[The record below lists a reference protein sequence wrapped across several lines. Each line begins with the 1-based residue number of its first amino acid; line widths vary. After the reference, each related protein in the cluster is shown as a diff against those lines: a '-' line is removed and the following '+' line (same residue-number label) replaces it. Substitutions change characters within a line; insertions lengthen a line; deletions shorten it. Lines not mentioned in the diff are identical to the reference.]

1 MSRPGIRSNNRRT
14 NRRNTPRGDLWDDVP
29 ELPAPASI
37 RPPAEPAA
45 LVRSLGDPPLG
56 RHSVP
61 GGNAVAA
68 VVERASMLATALAAS
83 AGLLATDESDGPG
96 CGQGAGRVTENLTGG
111 QETLGSVGGEAR
123 GEAHPGVQPG
133 AGARSAPTGAA
144 VSPSASRS
152 RATSPT

>member
-1 MSRPGIRSNNRRT
+1 MSRPRS
-14 NRRNTPRGDLWDDVP
+14 RNKGRGGGRKASKVDLWAPTP
-29 ELPAPASI
+29 ELEPLDPI

-83 AGLLATDESDGPG
+83 ADLLGADDE
-96 CGQGAGRVTENLTGG
+96 
-111 QETLGSVGGEAR
+111 
-123 GEAHPGVQPG
+123 
-133 AGARSAPTGAA
+133 
-144 VSPSASRS
+144 
-152 RATSPT
+152 

>member
-1 MSRPGIRSNNRRT
+1 MSRPRNRT
-14 NRRNTPRGDLWDDVP
+14 NKRNAPRRAIDRLDLWALRP
-29 ELPAPASI
+29 ELEPPAPI

-83 AGLLATDESDGPG
+83 ADLLASDDED
-96 CGQGAGRVTENLTGG
+96 
-111 QETLGSVGGEAR
+111 
-123 GEAHPGVQPG
+123 
-133 AGARSAPTGAA
+133 
-144 VSPSASRS
+144 
-152 RATSPT
+152 

>member
-1 MSRPGIRSNNRRT
+1 VSRPRNRNNNRRGG
-14 NRRNTPRGDLWDDVP
+14 NRRQTPRADLWDDVP
-29 ELPAPASI
+29 ELPAPAPI

-83 AGLLATDESDGPG
+83 ADLLAADDD
-96 CGQGAGRVTENLTGG
+96 A
-111 QETLGSVGGEAR
+111 
-123 GEAHPGVQPG
+123 
-133 AGARSAPTGAA
+133 
-144 VSPSASRS
+144 
-152 RATSPT
+152 